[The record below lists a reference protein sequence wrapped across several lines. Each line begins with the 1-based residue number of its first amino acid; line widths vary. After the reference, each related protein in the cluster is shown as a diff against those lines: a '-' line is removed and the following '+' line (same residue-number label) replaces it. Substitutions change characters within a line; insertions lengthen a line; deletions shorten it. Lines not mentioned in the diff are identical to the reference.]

1 MGVRWPDNWERGSG
15 GLKKG
20 FIMFR
25 VLIFGLSMVVVS
37 VFAGVPG
44 GQPSVVGAAPVPT
57 ADCAVNP
64 PPLVPVSPANFDTV
78 TTTSPTLRVEP
89 LVPCSLYHFRV
100 LEGAS
105 IAAEGHSFLPTW
117 RVAAGSRVLQRG
129 HSYQWSCQA
138 WASGGWGPWFVPAWQ
153 FTVGSLVKPPS
164 PKLPHDGDTLHVRR
178 PLFVVSVASGSARY
192 HFQVFDGKTLVGEG
206 VSSFPFWLFEGGG
219 GGLEPGNLYTWTCRI
234 EEPADTS
241 DWFEPVRSFEV
252 GEVQTTAEGS
262 VGVPSEVGI
271 RAVPNPFTTQ
281 IAISLQLTANS
292 HADVRIFDAGGRLVR
307 VLSAHS
313 SLLTA
318 NSAVWNGRDESGRML
333 GPGTYICRVWVS
345 DAREQ
350 VLKIEKLR

>member
-1 MGVRWPDNWERGSG
+1 
-15 GLKKG
+15 
-20 FIMFR
+20 MFR
-25 VLIFGLSMVVVS
+25 VLMFGLSMVVVS

-44 GQPSVVGAAPVPT
+44 GQPLVVGAAPVLT

-64 PPLVPVSPANFDTV
+64 PPLVPVSPANLDTV
-78 TTTSPTLRVEP
+78 TTTSPTLRVDAP
-89 LVPCSLYHFRV
+89 VLYNLYHFRV

-105 IAAEGHSFLPTW
+105 IAAEGYSFLPTW
-117 RVAAGSRVLQRG
+117 RVAVGGRVLQRG
-129 HSYQWSCQA
+129 HSYQWSCRA
-138 WASGGWGPWFVPAWQ
+138 WASGGWGPWFAPTWQ

-164 PKLPHDGDTLHVRR
+164 PKLPRDGDTLHVRR
-178 PLFVVSVASGSARY
+178 PLFVVSLASGSARY

-206 VSSFPFWLFEGGG
+206 VSSLPFWLFEGGG

-234 EEPADTS
+234 EESADTS
-241 DWFEPVRSFEV
+241 DWFDPVRSFEV

-271 RAVPNPFTTQ
+271 RAVPNPFTSKT
-281 IAISLQLTANS
+281 AISLQLAVGS
-292 HADVRIFDAGGRLVR
+292 RADARIYDGTGRLVR
-307 VLSAHS
+307 MFRQLPIVTRHS
-313 SLLTA
+313 SIV
-318 NSAVWNGRDESGRML
+318 SWDGRDESGRML